1 MCTKLRS
8 EFLMNIGYRVQI
20 PQKSITL
27 FNFKN
32 IHGWELLYPYEFD
45 AVHSPKWLRFI
56 LQILSV
62 GGKFSKSQLTEF
74 PGGWIVAFS
83 YAMCRWYIIP
93 SKSKNKNHTLNTRFS
108 GLYHPLYEPDLLFP
122 WFTFGLF
129 TNLFIKNYNM
139 YNVHCIQ

>member
-108 GLYHPLYEPDLLFP
+108 GLSMSPIYYSPDLLLGF
-122 WFTFGLF
+122 LQISS
-129 TNLFIKNYNM
+129 LKIIICIM
-139 YNVHCIQ
+139 YIVYSN